1 MFRFGKTKTRQ
12 GSTRSSV
19 SAPSFTDN
27 TNSSS
32 ASFKSHPGN
41 LDKLSTSEEV
51 KEPLLTGIL
60 QVIVIITAIISL
72 VLGLTTSS
80 TSTPPSIYSAVNGR
94 VVNTAVSASHYCSF
108 DRSNYIAVT
117 WSAYNT
123 SLNLHNKDSSLSRY
137 TLNWV
142 GNASVNNSAV
152 IKYDYQGKVSQVLHL
167 GELGSSD
174 IAAVTSI
181 SCKDSVVYIG
191 GTVYNQLV
199 INDFNRALNDT
210 DLIEESESV
219 FILKYGIKSGSYI
232 SSSFAFMEDTRCEM
246 LDMNAT
252 TNSIYA
258 AVTCKDSD
266 GTKTLTVYDFCYDIN
281 EACDSHEITT
291 LDLTYNAF
299 TLRFTSG
306 EFTGYAKLPSDTYKA
321 MTYKSTNV
329 YNTGNFAPDNSANF
343 TGFDMINPSNLLSY
357 PLSFFESAIEYAYVY
372 NRATNKAIWIDCP
385 SFYITALTSG
395 EYTLVATD
403 LYSSVVLEQ
412 PVKIWRPGNTVKATP
427 DKTIL
432 FASIYDVIII
442 KTTSYTDVE
451 ILGFKGAPLMISD
464 FQLTSSGNM
473 LISMNFLSELESDR
487 TITVTKFD
495 GSFSDKSIVLTE
507 PCYYLFVNLLADG
520 QVVNYLC
527 LDSQIQPLSVINY
540 GMFLSVP
547 PRGNTP
553 SIASAIVNKTSVSGS
568 FKGTPAALNSYYNLD
583 VGHIVHKI

>member
-1 MFRFGKTKTRQ
+1 MLFSKK
-12 GSTRSSV
+12 GSKGAKNAKGNFVSSV
-19 SAPSFTDN
+19 SF
-27 TNSSS
+27 TNSL
-32 ASFKSHPGN
+32 AYKSHSYG
-41 LDKLSTSEEV
+41 LSELSTPEV
-51 KEPLLTGIL
+51 KEQWLVDTI
-60 QVIVIITAIISL
+60 QWMVIITAIISL
-72 VLGLTTSS
+72 VVSLTTNSATAPPASVYSS
-80 TSTPPSIYSAVNGR
+80 INGR

-108 DRSNYIAVT
+108 DRSNYLAVT

-123 SLNLHNKDSSLSRY
+123 SLKLYNKDSTLSTY
-137 TLNWV
+137 TLDWV
-142 GNASVNNSAV
+142 GNAAVNNTAV
-152 IKYDYQGKVSQVLHL
+152 IKYDYRGKVSQVLHL

-199 INDFNRALNDT
+199 INDFNRKLNDT

-219 FILKYGIKSGSYI
+219 FILKYGIKSGSYL

-266 GTKTLTVYDFCYDIN
+266 GTKALTVYDFCYDIN
-281 EACDSHEITT
+281 TACDYREITA
-291 LDLTYNAF
+291 LDLAYNAF
-299 TLRFTSG
+299 TLRYTLG

-321 MTYKSTNV
+321 MTYKSTSV
-329 YNTGNFAPDNSANF
+329 YSAGNFAPDNSANF
-343 TGFDMINPSNLLSY
+343 TGFDLVNPSTLLSY
-357 PLSFFESAIEYAYVY
+357 PVSFFESAVEYAYVY
-372 NRATNKAIWIDCP
+372 NRETNKAIWIDCP
-385 SFYITALTSG
+385 SFYITAVSSG

-403 LYSSVVLEQ
+403 LYSSVVFEQ

-442 KTTSYTDVE
+442 KTNSYSDVE
-451 ILGFKGAPLMISD
+451 IVGFKGAPLMISD

-495 GSFSDKSIVLTE
+495 GSVSDKSIVLTE
-507 PCYYLFVNLLADG
+507 PCYYLFVNLRADG

-547 PRGNTP
+547 PKGNTP
-553 SIASAIVNKTSVSGS
+553 SISSAIVNKTSVVGT

-583 VGHIVHKI
+583 LGNIVHKI